1 MFIAGMAQDISPPWS
16 NLRYIRSLH
25 ASMGI
30 IDFVT
35 DLILY
40 VSEERRSDVSCGP

>member
-1 MFIAGMAQDISPPWS
+1 VVR

-25 ASMGI
+25 ALMGI

-35 DLILY
+35 GLVLY
-40 VSEERRSDVSCGP
+40 VSEEQRSDVSCSP